1 MEKIQL
7 DVLGLS
13 SSHSNTNSYALVLG
27 EVGGNRR
34 LPIIIGA
41 FEAQAIALELENM
54 RPTRPMT
61 HDLFVDMAKQFGIEI
76 SEVVISDLR
85 ESVFYARI
93 YMRTDDGRVRHEID
107 ARPSD
112 AVALAVRF
120 RAPIYTYDFILK
132 QAGIIIAD
140 PSGEFRPAA
149 VSPPSPPPSS
159 SLAKEQQLK
168 KLQERMNDA
177 IRREDYEEAAR
188 LRDEINRIS
197 G

>member
-27 EVGGNRR
+27 ETGGTRR

-54 RPTRPMT
+54 RPSRPMT
-61 HDLFVDMAKQFGIEI
+61 HDLFVDMARNFGIEVV
-76 SEVVISDLR
+76 EVVISDLR
-85 ESVFYARI
+85 ESVFYARLVA
-93 YMRTDDGRVRHEID
+93 RTDDGRTTHEID

-120 RAPIYTYDFILK
+120 RAPIYTYDFILR
-132 QAGIIIAD
+132 QAGIVIAEAGD
-140 PSGEFRPAA
+140 IRTAATLSSTPSQPL
-149 VSPPSPPPSS
+149 PT
-159 SLAKEQQLK
+159 AKEQTIK
-168 KLQERMNDA
+168 KLQERMNEA

-188 LRDEINRIS
+188 LRDEINRM
-197 G
+197 GG